1 MTGMIDRDPLDDL
14 LTKMQ
19 SEYCPKLLGENDWP
33 DGVKKEFA
41 TNLHKFMCTI
51 TEASHKRLGRTQLY
65 IPISEELHD
74 LEAAAREKD
83 QVQRLEAIVI
93 YWTRQIKE
101 LVTNQDGQSS
111 GDDSTPLDEIRH
123 WNYRNGNLKN
133 LMKTLQ

>member
-1 MTGMIDRDPLDDL
+1 
-14 LTKMQ
+14 
-19 SEYCPKLLGENDWP
+19 
-33 DGVKKEFA
+33 
-41 TNLHKFMCTI
+41 MCTI